1 MCDIQTAVAV
11 SGGRKR
17 MDVDKEAVQLAA
29 IISGTVIAVAALVFD
44 GELGYAMGTG
54 ILTMAGTYGGYI
66 FGVKRC
72 EDEKEVPK

>member
-72 EDEKEVPK
+72 ADEKEVQK